1 MKKKILLLLAGCL
14 ISTNVLAGISVFPQA
29 VDFLDNSR
37 KRSQTLNIVNQSE
50 KIQTYRVSV
59 VEYTQ
64 DENGKYVKADSVA
77 NSAQKYLIYSPKQF
91 TLAPGKV
98 QSIRIARR
106 GGNDIPDGEYVSHLV
121 VSEVFM
127 GGVKNEEEEK
137 ADELKDAPKN
147 QNNMQGFSVSIH
159 TLFSVSVPVTIY
171 KGKELYQETDVLS
184 AHQSGDKLDLVLQ
197 RKGNVSSRF
206 NLVVR
211 DAKGGEVG
219 RAGPVRIYMPNG
231 RRKLSVEL
239 KSGTKPVRL
248 ELYDALTEEKIAEK
262 AI

>member
-1 MKKKILLLLAGCL
+1 MKRKILLLLAGCL
-14 ISTNVLAGISVFPQA
+14 ISTNVFAGISVFPQA

-64 DENGKYVKADSVA
+64 DENGKYIKANSVA

-98 QSIRIARR
+98 QSIRIARK
-106 GGNDIPDGEYVSHLV
+106 GGGDIQDGEYVSHLV

-127 GGVKNEEEEK
+127 GGAKNEAETNKSEMKDENEEMK
-137 ADELKDAPKN
+137 
-147 QNNMQGFSVSIH
+147 GFSVSIH

-171 KGKELYQETDVLS
+171 KGKELHQATDILS
-184 AHQSGDKLDLVLQ
+184 ANRSGDRLDLVLQ
-197 RKGNVSSRF
+197 RKGNVSSRL

-211 DAKGGEVG
+211 DARGGEVG
-219 RAGPVRIYMPNG
+219 KVGPVRIYTPNG
-231 RRKLSVEL
+231 RRNLSIDL
-239 KSGTKPVRL
+239 KSGSKPVRI